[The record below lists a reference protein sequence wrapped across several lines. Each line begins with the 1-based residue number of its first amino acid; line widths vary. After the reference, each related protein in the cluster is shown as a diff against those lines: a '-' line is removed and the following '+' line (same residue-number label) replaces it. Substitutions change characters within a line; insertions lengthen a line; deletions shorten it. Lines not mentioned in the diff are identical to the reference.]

1 MTPEIRQDIFKQV
14 IWHAKMA
21 TENPV
26 LEGNRINHM
35 LQTLAKVRK
44 ISPEDSVTEAL
55 MFFIDRYPAK
65 NNDEDKLAVEQFI
78 GEPARKLY
86 AEFVYPFLP
95 E

>member
-14 IWHAKMA
+14 VWHARMA
-21 TENPV
+21 AENPV
-26 LEGNRINHM
+26 LEDIRIDHM
-35 LQTLAKVRK
+35 IKTLAKVRRVA
-44 ISPEDSVTEAL
+44 PEDSITEAL

-65 NNDEDKLAVEQFI
+65 NTEEDKLAVEQFI